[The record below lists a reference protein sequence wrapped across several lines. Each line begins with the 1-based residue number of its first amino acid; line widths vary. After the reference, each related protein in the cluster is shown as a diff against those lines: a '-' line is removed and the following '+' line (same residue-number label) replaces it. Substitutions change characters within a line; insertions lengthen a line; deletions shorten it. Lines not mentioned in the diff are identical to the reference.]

1 MGWWGSCNV
10 EQGIKVYF
18 VEKVNCGEN
27 LKEMKD
33 LAQIQKEIW
42 QKKIPGWG
50 LAETSE
56 DRSLSGIFL
65 ELYRG

>member
-1 MGWWGSCNV
+1 MGWWCSCNA

-27 LKEMKD
+27 LREMKD